1 MRLKDVLKI
10 LTHDKYTV
18 VLQTRLSRIVGTD
31 NDEIIAKSDLI
42 GYLDYKVLAI
52 DDSWNIIIQDEI

>member
-1 MRLKDVLKI
+1 MKLKDVLKL

-18 VLQTRLSRIVGTD
+18 VLQTRLSQIVGTD
-31 NDEIIAKSDLI
+31 NEIIAKSDLP